1 MKNIFII
8 SYTLLL
14 ASCFNFEPLESNII
28 FKNSCPNK
36 IEVYG
41 GNNIYPHKFTLEE
54 GESMGFSGIDTPSK
68 DNSKF
73 FISNGK
79 RNNFFISPD
88 SHEYNQILIACPEN
102 TKSTGNKNWL
112 TRKSKKI

>member
-14 ASCFNFEPLESNII
+14 ASCFNFEPLESTIF
-28 FKNSCPNK
+28 FKNNCAYK

-41 GNNIYPHKFTLEE
+41 GNNIHPNKFILKE
-54 GESMGFSGIDTPSK
+54 GESIGFSGASK
-68 DNSKF
+68 LSQNNDKF
-73 FISNGK
+73 FVINGIK
-79 RNNFFISPD
+79 KSFLISPD

-102 TKSTGNKNWL
+102 TKLTSNGN
-112 TRKSKKI
+112 